1 MFNNTMPCERAFVR
15 QQQQQQQHT
24 ARGLTNP
31 ESRARRV
38 MSCHVLSM
46 SMSAVS
52 LTSGRAVC
60 LLGHLVVATATRFH
74 SCTTAACGCCRLSS
88 RVPLTCQHTVC
99 PNRLFFL
106 ALPCPWV
113 ACSTSCT
120 VTVACTCCAQPAVCV
135 RLARRCARISRSK
148 GRASEQARSPP
159 LSSCAQSAAHGMS
172 SPRSLILRLV
182 RAQKPAQAQLGSLDG
197 MG

>member
-1 MFNNTMPCERAFVR
+1 MFNNTMPCERAIVR

-46 SMSAVS
+46 SAVS

-74 SCTTAACGCCRLSS
+74 PCTTAACGCCRLSS
-88 RVPLTCQHTVC
+88 RVPLTCQHPVL
-99 PNRLFFL
+99 PKPSSFLL

-113 ACSTSCT
+113 AYSTSCT
-120 VTVACTCCAQPAVCV
+120 VTFACTCCAQPAVCV

-159 LSSCAQSAAHGMS
+159 LSSCAQSVAHGMS